1 MKHYPLKKILKHFM
15 TVTLT
20 IKNTTP
26 FIMTRSLWRQLLT
39 ISGDQS
45 ISNQWRRKKK
55 SLSV

>member
-39 ISGDQS
+39 ISGDQ
-45 ISNQWRRKKK
+45 
-55 SLSV
+55 